1 MGLSANSSAYGFCS
15 KEKNNG
21 AKDRVEVELAAGIMF
36 SAGAKAV
43 SGSQAAVNR
52 DVADGQVLQLQRDC
66 VLPVWLSAQR
76 PARAP
81 SSGSPY

>member
-1 MGLSANSSAYGFCS
+1 
-15 KEKNNG
+15 
-21 AKDRVEVELAAGIMF
+21 MF